1 MAKEQAAM
9 EWCVEANEGNSF
21 SDSVRDKNPRV
32 VMPSTAK
39 PSLHVALMLRCCY
52 VGIYY
57 LAAARAHLAQTL
69 VAGVMVYDS

>member
-39 PSLHVALMLRCCY
+39 SPSCRADAPLLLCWYLLFGCCTSAFSADTGSWCY
-52 VGIYY
+52 GI
-57 LAAARAHLAQTL
+57 
-69 VAGVMVYDS
+69 